1 MLLWK
6 ALMRVEWVAWGCLV
20 ARWYLTHWPPVH
32 DDAEREWLR
41 GRQERREQG
50 DDGGDER

>member
-20 ARWYLTHWPPVH
+20 ARWYLTHWPPVL
-32 DDAEREWLR
+32 DDADRDWLR
-41 GRQERREQG
+41 ERQGRQAQ
-50 DDGGDER
+50 DDDRGCAR